1 MNRREQFL
9 HLTAPLARDKQAA
22 EKYACHLEEL
32 FDVLVPERIGPAFS
46 AALERGDFSCAVTEC
61 AAHYRRKAEVAADQ
75 LSSRGS
81 FDVALAE
88 RTVAGKMR
96 EVNIDWQFPNGDID
110 FLFDPTAIH
119 GPRNHEW
126 LWQLNRHGF
135 WSNMA
140 RTYRATGDEKYAR
153 AFEKQ
158 FLAWVAQT
166 DIPENWNGPGSAWRT
181 IECGI
186 RLLGSWPVA
195 FDGFRVSE
203 SVSDV
208 TLLLMI
214 ASMHRQAVHLVQH
227 PTSNNWLMMEFNGVY
242 TFSAL
247 FTELADSEEHRRI
260 AADRLIYET
269 DAQTLSDGMHDELTP
284 DYQSVTYGCAANFYA
299 LAVSLGLADEIP
311 SRLPELLKSL
321 AHAAVL
327 LSTPG
332 FTQPRTNDTYTIPT
346 KRFTQRAEELFGA
359 DPLYRFVNSDR
370 AEGEPPVAPTAS
382 ALLPYAGFA
391 VMRSDWGR
399 DAAYLCFDV
408 GALGKAHIHQDK
420 LNINLY
426 KGAEELIFD
435 DGGGQYEDSPHREY
449 ALSACDHNT
458 ILVDGLPQ
466 SRTAPLLLDTPVD
479 VHWISNDVFDYA
491 VGEYDDVFGPEH
503 VRLAVHRREVRFC
516 KPDFFCV
523 RDELTPVDGKNHDY
537 EILFHMDTCK
547 THETPEYLNGICSDF
562 GKEYDVALIPL
573 DDVSAP
579 VRLASASAAMQPCRG
594 WYVGRNESNLHAAT
608 TVSRKA
614 ENAGHFHFVTLIFP
628 LKAGA
633 ALPKVTRHDDGTVT
647 VHCGGRVHRLHLE
660 HLDQA

>member
-1 MNRREQFL
+1 MNRREQFM
-9 HLTAPLARDKQAA
+9 HLTTPLARDKQAA
-22 EKYACHLEEL
+22 ERYARHLEEL
-32 FDVLVPERIGPAFS
+32 FDVLVPERIGTAFS
-46 AALERGDFSCAVTEC
+46 AALACEDYARAVSEC
-61 AAHYRRKAEVAADQ
+61 AAYYRQKPDVAASQ
-75 LSSRGS
+75 LSAHGA
-81 FDVALAE
+81 FDVDYADRA
-88 RTVAGKMR
+88 VAGKMR
-96 EVNIDWQFPNGDID
+96 EVNIDWEFPNGDID

-166 DIPENWNGPGSAWRT
+166 DIPEDWNGSGSAWRT

-186 RLLGSWPVA
+186 RLLGSWPIA
-195 FDGFRVSE
+195 FDGFRASS

-214 ASMHRQAVHLVQH
+214 ASMHRQAVHLVRH
-227 PTSNNWLMMEFNGVY
+227 PTSHNWLMMEFNGVY

-247 FTELADSEEHRRI
+247 FTELADAEEHRRI
-260 AADRLIYET
+260 AADRLIQET
-269 DAQTLSDGMHDELTP
+269 DAQTLSDGMHNELTP
-284 DYQSVTYGCAANFYA
+284 DYQSVTYGCASNFYA

-359 DPLYRFVNSDR
+359 DPIYRFVNTDR
-370 AEGEPPVAPTAS
+370 AEGEPPAAPTAS
-382 ALLPYAGFA
+382 VLMPYAGFT
-391 VMRSDWGR
+391 VMRSDWTK

-408 GALGKAHIHQDK
+408 GALGEAHIHQDK

-426 KGAEELIFD
+426 KGDEELIFD
-435 DGGGQYEDSPHREY
+435 DGGGQYEDSPHRDY

-466 SRTAPLLLDTPVD
+466 NRTAPHSLDRKVD
-479 VHWISNDVFDYA
+479 AHWISNDVFDYA
-491 VGEYDDVFGPEH
+491 VGEYDDVFGPER
-503 VRLAVHRREVRFC
+503 VKSAIHRREVRFC

-523 RDELTPVDGKNHDY
+523 RDELTPVDGKAHDY

-547 THETPEYLNGICSDF
+547 THETPEYPNGVCSDF
-562 GKEYDVALIPL
+562 GKTYDVALIPL
-573 DDVSAP
+573 DDDSQAVHLE
-579 VRLASASAAMQPCRG
+579 RASAAMQPCRG
-594 WYVGRNESNLHAAT
+594 WYVGRNDCDLHPAT
-608 TVSRKA
+608 TVSRRV

-633 ALPKVTRHDDGTVT
+633 ALPRITKNADGTIT
-647 VHCGGRVHRLHLE
+647 VSCEGRVHRIDPE
-660 HLDQA
+660 HLDQV